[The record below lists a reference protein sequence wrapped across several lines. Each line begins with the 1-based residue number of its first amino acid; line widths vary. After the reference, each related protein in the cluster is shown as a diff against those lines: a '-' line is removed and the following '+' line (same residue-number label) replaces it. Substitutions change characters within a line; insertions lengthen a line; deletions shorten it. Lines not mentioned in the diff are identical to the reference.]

1 MFENTQEAIID
12 EGTFNTVQKLRKV
25 IRRTDSTGKANPL
38 TGLVYCA
45 DCGAKMYNRR
55 GKAGFKRDWL
65 GRKTDKRPPL
75 KDEYIFIYHDI
86 QGEKTKDYYRNEE
99 RE

>member
-1 MFENTQEAIID
+1 MIFENTQEAIID

-45 DCGAKMYNRR
+45 DCG
-55 GKAGFKRDWL
+55 
-65 GRKTDKRPPL
+65 L
-75 KDEYIFIYHDI
+75 KCITVVEK
-86 QGEKTKDYYRNEE
+86 QGLKEIG
-99 RE
+99 

>member
-1 MFENTQEAIID
+1 
-12 EGTFNTVQKLRKV
+12 
-25 IRRTDSTGKANPL
+25 
-38 TGLVYCA
+38 
-45 DCGAKMYNRR
+45 MYNRR

-99 RE
+99 REWFFEQIGYNINNRRISFRKFLDLTFL

>member
-1 MFENTQEAIID
+1 
-12 EGTFNTVQKLRKV
+12 
-25 IRRTDSTGKANPL
+25 
-38 TGLVYCA
+38 
-45 DCGAKMYNRR
+45 MYNRR

-65 GRKTDKRPPL
+65 GRKTDKRRPL

>member
-1 MFENTQEAIID
+1 
-12 EGTFNTVQKLRKV
+12 
-25 IRRTDSTGKANPL
+25 
-38 TGLVYCA
+38 
-45 DCGAKMYNRR
+45 MYNRR